1 MIIPVTPPDFLVG
14 SDADSLDADDLE
26 TVFPTVTSSNFKV
39 GAAFLTEDNKIIT
52 GCNVENAA
60 YPQSQ
65 CAEATAIGN
74 MVSNGNKKI
83 LEVVVIGSGEL
94 LCSPCGGCRQRLRE
108 FASLDTK
115 IHMCN
120 ENGHMK
126 TSTLEELLPD
136 SFGPENL

>member
-1 MIIPVTPPDFLVG
+1 MI
-14 SDADSLDADDLE
+14 
-26 TVFPTVTSSNFKV
+26 SNNFQKLFEEAKKVREKSYAPYSKFKV
-39 GAAFLTEDNKIIT
+39 GAAFLTEDNSIVV

-65 CAEATAIGN
+65 CAEASAIGN
-74 MVSNGNKKI
+74 LISQGYKNIVEI
-83 LEVVVIGSGEL
+83 VVIGSGNK

-108 FASLDTK
+108 FAALDTK

-120 ENGHMK
+120 EKGHMK

>member
-1 MIIPVTPPDFLVG
+1 MLKTNMISENFEKLFNAAKMVRDNAHVPY
-14 SDADSLDADDLE
+14 
-26 TVFPTVTSSNFKV
+26 SNFKV
-39 GAAFLTEDNKIIT
+39 GAAFLTEDNAIIS

-65 CAEATAIGN
+65 CAEASAIGN
-74 MVSNGNKKI
+74 LVSQGFSKI
-83 LEVVVIGSGEL
+83 KEVVVIGSGSL

-108 FASLDTK
+108 FASLETQ

-120 ENGHMK
+120 SDGHLK
-126 TSTLEELLPD
+126 TSTLKELLPD

>member
-1 MIIPVTPPDFLVG
+1 MI
-14 SDADSLDADDLE
+14 SDNFDKLFKACKEARE
-26 TVFPTVTSSNFKV
+26 QAHVPYSNFKV
-39 GAAFLTEDNKIIT
+39 GAAFLTEDNSIIT

-65 CAEATAIGN
+65 CAEASAIGN
-74 MVSNGNKKI
+74 LISSGHKKI
-83 LEVVVIGSGEL
+83 KEIVVIGSGDM

-108 FASLDTK
+108 FASLDVN

-120 ENGHMK
+120 TKGHLK
-126 TSTLEELLPD
+126 TSTLAELLPD

>member
-1 MIIPVTPPDFLVG
+1 MLKTDMISENFEKLFNAAKMVRDNAHVPY
-14 SDADSLDADDLE
+14 
-26 TVFPTVTSSNFKV
+26 SNFKV
-39 GAAFLTEDNKIIT
+39 GAAFLTEDNSIVS

-65 CAEATAIGN
+65 CAEASAIGN
-74 MVSNGNKKI
+74 LVSQGFSKI
-83 LEVVVIGSGEL
+83 KEVVVIGSGSL

-108 FASLDTK
+108 FASLETQ

-120 ENGHMK
+120 SDGHLK
-126 TSTLEELLPD
+126 TSTLKELLPD

>member
-1 MIIPVTPPDFLVG
+1 MNSYNFQKLFEEAKKVREKAHVPY
-14 SDADSLDADDLE
+14 SQ
-26 TVFPTVTSSNFKV
+26 FKV
-39 GAAFLTEDNKIIT
+39 GAAFLTEDNSIVV

-65 CAEATAIGN
+65 CAEASAIGN
-74 MVSNGNKKI
+74 LISQGYKKI
-83 LEVVVIGSGEL
+83 VEIVVIGSGNK

-108 FASLDTK
+108 FSKLEVP

-120 ENGHMK
+120 VDGNIK
-126 TSTLEELLPD
+126 TSTLGELLPD

>member
-1 MIIPVTPPDFLVG
+1 MI
-14 SDADSLDADDLE
+14 SDNFQRLFKACKEVREQAH
-26 TVFPTVTSSNFKV
+26 VPYSNFKV
-39 GAAFLTEDNKIIT
+39 GAAFLTEDNSIIT

-65 CAEATAIGN
+65 CAEASAIGN
-74 MVSNGNKKI
+74 LISQGYKSIK
-83 LEVVVIGSGEL
+83 EVVVIGSGDL
-94 LCSPCGGCRQRLRE
+94 LCSPCGGCRQRIRE
-108 FASLDTK
+108 FASLNIK

-120 ENGHMK
+120 VSGHIK

>member
-1 MIIPVTPPDFLVG
+1 MISDNYENLFFAAKKVREFAHTPY
-14 SDADSLDADDLE
+14 SK
-26 TVFPTVTSSNFKV
+26 FKV
-39 GAAFLTEDNKIIT
+39 GAAFLTEDNSIIT

-65 CAEATAIGN
+65 CAEASAIGN
-74 MVSNGNKKI
+74 LVSNGYLKI
-83 LEVVVIGSGEL
+83 KEVVVIGSGIL

-108 FASLDTK
+108 FMALDAQ

-120 ENGHMK
+120 DKGHLK
-126 TSTLEELLPD
+126 TSTLAELLPD

>member
-1 MIIPVTPPDFLVG
+1 MVSENFETLFEAAKLVREK
-14 SDADSLDADDLE
+14 AH
-26 TVFPTVTSSNFKV
+26 VPYSNFKV
-39 GAAFLTEDNKIIT
+39 GAAFLTSDNNIIT

-74 MVSNGNKKI
+74 MISNGNKKI
-83 LEVVVIGSGEL
+83 IEIVVIGSGNL
-94 LCSPCGGCRQRLRE
+94 LCSPCGGCRQRIRE
-108 FASLDTK
+108 FASLDIK

-120 ENGHMK
+120 DEGHMK

>member
-1 MIIPVTPPDFLVG
+1 MISENFTKLFEAAKIVRDKAHVPY
-14 SDADSLDADDLE
+14 SK
-26 TVFPTVTSSNFKV
+26 FKV
-39 GAAFLTEDNKIIT
+39 GAAILTEDNSIVV

-65 CAEATAIGN
+65 CAEATAIG
-74 MVSNGNKKI
+74 SLISQGFSKI
-83 LEVVVIGSGEL
+83 KEVVVIGSGNL

-108 FASLDTK
+108 FASLDVH

-120 ENGHMK
+120 SEGHLK
-126 TSTLEELLPD
+126 TSTLKELLPD

>member
-1 MIIPVTPPDFLVG
+1 MISEYFERLFEAAKKVRERAHVPY
-14 SDADSLDADDLE
+14 SQ
-26 TVFPTVTSSNFKV
+26 FKV
-39 GAAFLTEDNKIIT
+39 GAAFLTDDNSIVV

-65 CAEATAIGN
+65 CAEASAVGN
-74 MVSNGNKKI
+74 LISQGYKNIV
-83 LEVVVIGSGEL
+83 EVVVIGSGNK

-108 FASLDTK
+108 FAKLDVL

-120 ENGHMK
+120 IEGHIK
-126 TSTLEELLPD
+126 TSTLDALLPD

>member
-1 MIIPVTPPDFLVG
+1 MISENFEKLFNAAKMVRENAHVPY
-14 SDADSLDADDLE
+14 
-26 TVFPTVTSSNFKV
+26 SNFKV
-39 GAAFLTEDNKIIT
+39 GAAFLTEDNSIIS

-65 CAEATAIGN
+65 CAEASAIGN
-74 MVSNGNKKI
+74 LVSQGFSKI
-83 LEVVVIGSGEL
+83 KEVVVIGSGSL

-108 FASLDTK
+108 FASLETQ

-120 ENGHMK
+120 SDGHLK
-126 TSTLEELLPD
+126 TSTLKELLPD

>member
-1 MIIPVTPPDFLVG
+1 MLKTDMISENFEKLFNAAKMVRDNAHVPY
-14 SDADSLDADDLE
+14 
-26 TVFPTVTSSNFKV
+26 SNFKV
-39 GAAFLTEDNKIIT
+39 GAAFLTEDDSIIS

-65 CAEATAIGN
+65 CAEASAIGN
-74 MVSNGNKKI
+74 LVSQGFSKI
-83 LEVVVIGSGEL
+83 KEVVVIGSGSL

-108 FASLDTK
+108 FASLETQ

-120 ENGHMK
+120 SDGHLK
-126 TSTLEELLPD
+126 TSTLKELLPD

>member
-1 MIIPVTPPDFLVG
+1 MISDNFEKLFLEAKKVRENAHVPY
-14 SDADSLDADDLE
+14 SQ
-26 TVFPTVTSSNFKV
+26 FKV
-39 GAAFLTEDNKIIT
+39 GAAFLTENGSVIS

-65 CAEATAIGN
+65 CAEASAIGN
-74 MVSNGNKKI
+74 LISSGYRNIK
-83 LEVVVIGSGEL
+83 EVVVIGSGDL

-108 FASLDTK
+108 FASLDVA

-120 ENGHMK
+120 SDGHLK
-126 TSTLEELLPD
+126 TSTLAELLPD

>member
-1 MIIPVTPPDFLVG
+1 MISENYNRLFEAAKIVRDKAHVPY
-14 SDADSLDADDLE
+14 SR
-26 TVFPTVTSSNFKV
+26 FKV
-39 GAAFLTEDNKIIT
+39 GAAFLTDDNSIVV

-74 MVSNGNKKI
+74 LVSQGFSKI
-83 LEVVVIGSGEL
+83 KEVVVIGSGNL

-108 FASLDTK
+108 FASLDVP

-120 ENGHMK
+120 SKGHLK

>member
-1 MIIPVTPPDFLVG
+1 MISKNFKKLFQAAKSVRKKAHVPY
-14 SDADSLDADDLE
+14 SD
-26 TVFPTVTSSNFKV
+26 FKV
-39 GAAFLTEDNKIIT
+39 GAALLTEDNSIVV

-65 CAEATAIGN
+65 CAEASAIGN
-74 MVSNGNKKI
+74 LVAQGFSNIK
-83 LEVVVIGSGEL
+83 EVVVIGSGNL

-108 FASLDTK
+108 FAKLDVQ

-120 ENGHMK
+120 IDGHLK

>member
-1 MIIPVTPPDFLVG
+1 MISENFDKLFE
-14 SDADSLDADDLE
+14 AAK
-26 TVFPTVTSSNFKV
+26 TVREKAHVPYSNFKV
-39 GAAFLTEDNKIIT
+39 GAALLTENNSIIV

-74 MVSNGNKKI
+74 LVSQGFSKI
-83 LEVVVIGSGEL
+83 KEVVVIGSGNL

-108 FASLDTK
+108 FASLDVP

-120 ENGHMK
+120 SEGHLK

>member
-1 MIIPVTPPDFLVG
+1 MLKTDMISKNFEKLFNAAKMVRENAHVPY
-14 SDADSLDADDLE
+14 
-26 TVFPTVTSSNFKV
+26 SNFKV
-39 GAAFLTEDNKIIT
+39 GAAFLTEDNSIIS

-65 CAEATAIGN
+65 CAEASAIGN
-74 MVSNGNKKI
+74 LVSQGFSKI
-83 LEVVVIGSGEL
+83 KEVVVIGSGSL

-108 FASLDTK
+108 FASLETQ

-120 ENGHMK
+120 SDGHLK
-126 TSTLEELLPD
+126 TSTLKELLPD

>member
-1 MIIPVTPPDFLVG
+1 MISNNFEKLFLAAKDVRLKAHVPY
-14 SDADSLDADDLE
+14 SK
-26 TVFPTVTSSNFKV
+26 FQV
-39 GAAFLTEDNKIIT
+39 GAAFLVKNNSIIV

-65 CAEATAIGN
+65 CAEASAIGN
-74 MVSNGNKKI
+74 LVSSGYKKI
-83 LEVVVIGSGEL
+83 LEVVVVGSGKL

-108 FASLDTK
+108 FASLDVK

-120 ENGHMK
+120 GEGHLK
-126 TSTLEELLPD
+126 TSTLEKLLPD